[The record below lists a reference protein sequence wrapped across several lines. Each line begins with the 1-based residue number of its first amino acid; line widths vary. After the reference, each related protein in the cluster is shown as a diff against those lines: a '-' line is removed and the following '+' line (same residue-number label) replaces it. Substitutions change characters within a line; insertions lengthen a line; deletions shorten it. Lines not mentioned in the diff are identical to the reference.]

1 MSGRRGAASSGP
13 SPSGG
18 GASALAVVADSL
30 TKRFG
35 SVLAVDS
42 LSFELVPGT
51 ITGFLGPNGAGKTTT
66 LRMLLGL
73 IKPSGGSA
81 WIFNSS
87 YAELREPAL
96 RVGAVLE
103 STDFHPGRSGRDHL
117 RMLSRAARLPD
128 ARVDEV
134 LGLVELEEAARR
146 RVKGYSLGMRQRLG
160 LAAALL
166 GDPEL
171 LILDEP
177 ANGLDPEG
185 VRWLRDFLRA
195 FAAGERTV
203 LVSSH
208 VLAEIAQTVD
218 QVLIINRG
226 KLVVESSLEQLTAR
240 VGGSVRVRTP
250 ERARLQQAL
259 QQERIEATAVD
270 EQVLLVHGVSSE
282 QVGDLAFAA
291 RVPVHELAADGSSL
305 EDIFLQLTSEPQP

>member
-1 MSGRRGAASSGP
+1 VTTTASTP
-13 SPSGG
+13 
-18 GASALAVVADSL
+18 AVVADSL

-35 SVLAVDS
+35 SVLAVES
-42 LSFELVPGT
+42 LSFALTTGT

-73 IKPSGGSA
+73 AKPSGGSA
-81 WIFNSS
+81 QIFGQL
-87 YAELREPAL
+87 YADLEKPAL

-103 STDFHPGRSGRDHL
+103 ATDFHPGRSGRDHL
-117 RMLSRAARLPD
+117 RTLARAVSLPD
-128 ARVDEV
+128 SRVDEV
-134 LGLVELEEAARR
+134 LRLVELESAADR

-195 FAAGERTV
+195 FAAGKKTV
-203 LVSSH
+203 LISSH
-208 VLAEIAQTVD
+208 VLAEVAQTVD

-226 KLVVESSLEQLTAR
+226 KLVVETSLEQLTAR

-250 ERARLQQAL
+250 ERSKLQEAL
-259 QQERIEATAVD
+259 VRERIETTTVN
-270 EQVLLVHGVSSE
+270 EQGLLVHGVSSE
-282 QVGDLAFAA
+282 KVGDVAFAA
-291 RVPVHELAADGSSL
+291 GVPIHELVAEGSSL
-305 EDIFLQLTSEPQP
+305 EDIFLELTAEPQT

>member
-1 MSGRRGAASSGP
+1 
-13 SPSGG
+13 
-18 GASALAVVADSL
+18 VVADGL

-35 SVLAVDS
+35 SVLAVDA
-42 LSFELVPGT
+42 LSFALEPGT

-73 IKPSGGSA
+73 ATPSAGGA
-81 WIFNSS
+81 LIFGLPYSQL
-87 YAELREPAL
+87 ETPAL

-117 RMLSRAARLPD
+117 RMLSRAVELPD
-128 ARVDEV
+128 KRVDEV
-134 LGLVELEEAARR
+134 LRLVELDHAAGR

-185 VRWLRDFLRA
+185 VRWLRDFLRS
-195 FAAGERTV
+195 FAAGSRTV
-203 LVSSH
+203 LISSH
-208 VLAEIAQTVD
+208 VLAEVAQTVD

-226 KLVVESSLEQLTAR
+226 KLVVETSLEQLTAR

-250 ERARLQQAL
+250 QRGKLQEALRQA
-259 QQERIEATAVD
+259 QIETTLVD
-270 EQVLLVHGVSSE
+270 AQGLLAHSVTSE

-291 RVPVHELAADGSSL
+291 GVPIHELLSEGSSL
-305 EDIFLQLTSEPQP
+305 EDIFLELTSEPQA